1 MVNIKEHYPLKGL
14 FGLNQLKCLLLTL
27 FMASF
32 TKHIFYSKVTFSF
45 FFITFFPTLIATFSK
60 HAPPSIPVA
69 MPRLTSG
76 L

>member
-1 MVNIKEHYPLKGL
+1 MVNVKEHYALKGL

-27 FMASF
+27 FIASF
-32 TKHIFYSKVTFSF
+32 TKHNFYSEVTFGGHFSF
-45 FFITFFPTLIATFSK
+45 FFSNR
-60 HAPPSIPVA
+60 APPSIPVA